1 MVFILMN
8 ELYVKL
14 LLLIMQRE
22 YIHYYMILSFFLFFP
37 TQSAFSGLNYTKPAE
52 KFKDSALKFDKFYS
66 IFCFR

>member
-22 YIHYYMILSFFLFFP
+22 YIHYYMILSFFFIFP
-37 TQSAFSGLNYTKPAE
+37 NTI
-52 KFKDSALKFDKFYS
+52 S
-66 IFCFR
+66 IFRSKLYETHREI